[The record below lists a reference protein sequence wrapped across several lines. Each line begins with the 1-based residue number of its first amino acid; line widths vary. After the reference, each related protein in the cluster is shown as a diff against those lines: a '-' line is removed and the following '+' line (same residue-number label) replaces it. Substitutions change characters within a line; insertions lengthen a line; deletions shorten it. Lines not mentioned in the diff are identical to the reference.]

1 MGPSGGFRGIL
12 SMSTPVV
19 PPEGGGRPARQR
31 RAGAQI
37 LAVIAAVSIV
47 ALIDSEI
54 FAYGI
59 PGIRAGSDLLHLPTV
74 ASNIAIGALALLTL
88 WLSFLLA
95 RRVWRV
101 ERALDAAGETPTG
114 C

>member
-1 MGPSGGFRGIL
+1 
-12 SMSTPVV
+12 MSTSVV

-31 RAGAQI
+31 RARAQI

-47 ALIDSEI
+47 SLIDSEI
-54 FAYGI
+54 FAYAI
-59 PGIRAGSDLLHLPTV
+59 PGIRAGSDLLHLPAI
-74 ASNIAIGALALLTL
+74 ASDVAIGALGLLTL

-101 ERALDAAGETPTG
+101 ERALDASPETPTA